1 MMWEGVLRGR
11 GHMYTYSGLMLM
23 YGRNN
28 HNIVKQLSSN
38 QKKKKPTMLQF
49 ASRSSLVTSPS
60 ESSISM
66 FDF

>member
-1 MMWEGVLRGR
+1 
-11 GHMYTYSGLMLM
+11 MYTYSGLMLM

-38 QKKKKPTMLQF
+38 QKKKQTNKTMLQF

>member
-38 QKKKKPTMLQF
+38 QKKKTMLQF
-49 ASRSSLVTSPS
+49 VSHSSLVTSPS

>member
-11 GHMYTYSGLMLM
+11 GHMYTYSGLMMM

-28 HNIVKQLSSN
+28 HNIVKQLPSN
-38 QKKKKPTMLQF
+38 QKEKKTVLQF
-49 ASRSSLVTSPS
+49 VSHSSLVTSLS
-60 ESSISM
+60 ESSTSM